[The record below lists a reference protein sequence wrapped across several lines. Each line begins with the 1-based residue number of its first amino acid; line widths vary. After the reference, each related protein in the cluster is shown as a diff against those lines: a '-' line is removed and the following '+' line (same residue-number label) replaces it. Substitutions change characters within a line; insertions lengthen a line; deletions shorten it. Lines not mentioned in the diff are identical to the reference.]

1 MVCGLVFLSVEREAT
16 VLETL
21 IKIVIK
27 ILTPV
32 N

>member
-1 MVCGLVFLSVEREAT
+1 MVCGLVFLPVEREAT